1 MRNNSGAG
9 VPGLLTNTK
18 DNNMTKFTIYLF
30 GYKPAQTITTRTI
43 DGENWYMAAD
53 ICRLLG
59 ISNHSLAVQ
68 KHLDE
73 DEQLKTTIYI
83 GGRHGK
89 KHVLMINNSGML
101 KLVNVAQDDRVPLV
115 KQRARIIP
123 ENCLPEDQQHLR
135 LAA

>member
-9 VPGLLTNTK
+9 APGLFINRK
-18 DNNMTKFTIYLF
+18 DNNMTKLTIYLF
-30 GYKPAQTITTRTI
+30 GYEPAQTIATKPI
-43 DGENWYMAAD
+43 DGEHWYMAAD

-68 KHLDE
+68 KYLD
-73 DEQLKTTIYI
+73 DNEQLKTTTFI

-89 KHVLMINNSGML
+89 KHILMINNSGML
-101 KLVNVAQDDRVPLV
+101 KLVNAAQDDRVPLV
-115 KQRARIIP
+115 KQRAMNIP
-123 ENCLPEDQQHLR
+123 ARCLPEDQQHLR

>member
-1 MRNNSGAG
+1 MHNNSGAG
-9 VPGLLTNTK
+9 APGLLTNTK

-30 GYKPAQTITTRTI
+30 GYKPAQTITTRNI
-43 DGENWYMAAD
+43 NGEHWYMAAD

-68 KHLDE
+68 NHLD
-73 DEQLKTTIYI
+73 DSEQLKTTTFI

-89 KHVLMINNSGML
+89 KHILMINNSGML
-101 KLVNVAQDDRVPLV
+101 KLVNVAQDAKVTSV
-115 KQRARIIP
+115 KQRAMNIP
-123 ENCLPEDQQHLR
+123 TRCLPEDQQHLR

>member
-1 MRNNSGAG
+1 LQGAG
-9 VPGLLTNTK
+9 
-18 DNNMTKFTIYLF
+18 
-30 GYKPAQTITTRTI
+30 
-43 DGENWYMAAD
+43 
-53 ICRLLG
+53 RLL
-59 ISNHSLAVQ
+59 STDSHYV
-68 KHLDE
+68 
-73 DEQLKTTIYI
+73 YI